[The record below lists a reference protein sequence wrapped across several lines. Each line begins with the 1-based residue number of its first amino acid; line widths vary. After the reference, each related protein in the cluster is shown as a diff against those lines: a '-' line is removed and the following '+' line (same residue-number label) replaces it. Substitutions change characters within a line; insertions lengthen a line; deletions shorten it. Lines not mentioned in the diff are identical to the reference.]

1 MGKTN
6 LLKIII
12 LLLLI
17 AGMCLLGY
25 PFVCNAINQY
35 KNDRS
40 ISEYESVMDSLSEV
54 EAQTMIDEARAYNRE
69 HPSIVIIDTFEY
81 KNSGSP
87 ENNYQNILNPIGDGS
102 MGYIQIPKINV
113 RLVIYHGTSED
124 ILTHGCGHLQ
134 GSHLPVGGDNTH
146 CILAAHRGL
155 PTAKLFTDIDRIVKG
170 DQFYINVAYETMA
183 YEVDSIVIVKP
194 EDLSSLEN
202 SNDDRVTLL
211 TCTPYGVNSH
221 RLLVS
226 GHRVPYVE
234 AQETKQNHLK
244 ALIIIS
250 AALLLMLVVVIALCI
265 RKRLGGRS

>member
-1 MGKTN
+1 
-6 LLKIII
+6 
-12 LLLLI
+12 
-17 AGMCLLGY
+17 
-25 PFVCNAINQY
+25 
-35 KNDRS
+35 
-40 ISEYESVMDSLSEV
+40 
-54 EAQTMIDEARAYNRE
+54 
-69 HPSIVIIDTFEY
+69 
-81 KNSGSP
+81 
-87 ENNYQNILNPIGDGS
+87 

-244 ALIIIS
+244 ALIIIA